1 MISDIVVVPD
11 RVILY
16 DLAGFRGRRVTVTCD
31 QANLGSFNNR
41 AASARV
47 LGM

>member
-1 MISDIVVVPD
+1 MKSVVVVVAD

-16 DLAGFRGRRVTVTCD
+16 DLAGFRGTRITVTCD
-31 QANLGSFNNR
+31 QANLGRFNDR
-41 AASARV
+41 TASARV